1 MKTKTLPNGNTKVW
15 FDREEEFKIVNKTEP
30 LIDTLIDATL
40 LEKKYSRIL
49 VDEIKRDGLDDIH
62 GVLLSLDEILQS
74 KMDEIDVTRLD
85 KIFQDFNTLF
95 NTNYKY
101 HKNSN
106 GLISIIFG
114 QYETYP
120 EFQRN
125 YLLSFLIKLFACKID
140 IIRCEEETP
149 SLKGLTKFMERY
161 AAQQME
167 TYMDASRTLK
177 YSYVIRLMQY

>member
-15 FDREEEFKIVNKTEP
+15 FDREEEFKIIFKPGN
-30 LIDTLIDATL
+30 LLDTLIDASL

-49 VDEIKRDGLDDIH
+49 VDEIKQDGLDDIH
-62 GVLLSLDEILQS
+62 GVLLGIDGILQS
-74 KMDEIDVTRLD
+74 KMDEMEATRLD
-85 KIFQDFNTLF
+85 GIFREFNTIF
-95 NTNYKY
+95 NTNYNY

-114 QYETYP
+114 QFDTYL
-120 EFQRN
+120 EFRRN
-125 YLLSFLIKLFACKID
+125 YFMSFLIKLFACKID

-149 SLKGLTKFMERY
+149 SLKGLTKFIERY

-167 TYMDASRTLK
+167 TYMDVCRTIK
-177 YSYVIRLMQY
+177 YAHVIRLMQY